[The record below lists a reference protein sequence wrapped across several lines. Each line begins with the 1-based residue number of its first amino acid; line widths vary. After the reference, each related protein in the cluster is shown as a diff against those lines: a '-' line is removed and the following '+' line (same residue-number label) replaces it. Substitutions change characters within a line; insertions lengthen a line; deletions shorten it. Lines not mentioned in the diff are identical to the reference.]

1 MKSHEREP
9 KIGRWFT
16 FCCHLDLDEIT
27 DEQTVSDILFDRT
40 LCHVQV
46 WDTEQ
51 DALEE
56 LLECAEPGSEEETE
70 IKDRLLTDYGWSC
83 LDPDHNHATKAEA
96 DACTANTDYTVRK

>member
-40 LCHVQV
+40 LCHVRV

-51 DALEE
+51 DALNE
-56 LLECAEPGSEEETE
+56 LLETAEPGSE
-70 IKDRLLTDYGWSC
+70 
-83 LDPDHNHATKAEA
+83 AEA
-96 DACTANTDYTVRK
+96 EIRGRLR